1 MSPSLKKLCVF
12 GLAAGIG
19 TMIQDQVGGFTDM
32 DQEEKKLTFWNAQ
45 ELHGAGMAAILKTKC
60 KIDQSKIRQASE
72 KIDQVCKNKNQF
84 DVAEM
89 LSFLFLG
96 LNDLAYH
103 CRDKQMIKTVEDA
116 ALNFITV
123 FDPNLEDSR
132 IHEEALNKYG
142 RWIES

>member
-1 MSPSLKKLCVF
+1 MSPSLKKLVIF

-19 TMIQDQVGGFTDM
+19 NMIQDQVGGFTDM
-32 DQEEKKLTFWNAQ
+32 DPEEKKLTFWNAQ
-45 ELHGAGMAAILKTKC
+45 ELHGAGMAAIMKTKC
-60 KIDQSKIRQASE
+60 RVDKSKIKQAE
-72 KIDQVCKNKNQF
+72 KKIDQVCKNKNQF

-96 LNDLAYH
+96 LNDLGHY
-103 CRDKQMIKTVEDA
+103 CKDKQTIKTVEDA

-123 FDPNLEDSR
+123 FDPNLEDSQ